1 MRRREFISLLG
12 GTAVMWPQ
20 AARAQKKYGPGVG
33 DTEIKVGNIMPYSGP
48 ASSFSLVGKTS
59 GAYFDKLNA
68 DGGINGRKIKFI
80 SYDDGYS
87 PPKTVEQSR
96 RTRRRRRESSLI
108 FSSLG
113 TASNN
118 AIRKYMN
125 AKKVPQLFVFA
136 GASEFGD
143 PKHFPWTMGWQP
155 SYQNEARVYAKFLPE
170 HEPQG
175 KIGILSQNDDL
186 GKDYIAGLKDGLEGK
201 MSIIAELVYE
211 TTNPTVDSQIVTL
224 KTSGADIL
232 LNASTPKFAAQAIKK
247 MAEIGWKPVHLLIRP
262 SNSIGSV
269 LKPAG
274 LQNANGILSSEFI
287 KDPTDPSWNDDDG
300 VKAWSFFMDQQFPEG
315 DRNNSYTVLGYSVA
329 QTFVQVLW
337 QCGDDLTRENL
348 MRQAANLKSVNLGM
362 LLPGITVNTESRGL
376 LSDQADADDALQRRA
391 LGTIW
396 DDHRWRDW
404 RKMIGSLLQVARR

>member
-12 GTAVMWPQ
+12 GTVVIWPQ
-20 AARAQKKYGPGVG
+20 AARAEKKYGPGVG
-33 DTEIKVGNIMPYSGP
+33 DAEIKLGNIMPYSGP
-48 ASSFSLVGKTS
+48 ASAFSLVGKTI

-68 DGGINGRKIKFI
+68 DSGINGRKIKFI

-87 PPKTVEQSR
+87 PPKTVEQAR
-96 RTRRRRRESSLI
+96 KLVEDDGVLLI

-125 AKKVPQLFVFA
+125 GKKVLQLFVFA

-155 SYQNEARVYAKFLPE
+155 TYQNEARVYAKFLLE
-170 HEPQG
+170 HEPYG

-186 GKDYIAGLKDGLEGK
+186 GKDYVAGLKDGLEGK
-201 MSIIAELVYE
+201 MPIIAEVVYE
-211 TTNPTVDSQIVTL
+211 TTDPTVDSQIVTL

-269 LKPAG
+269 LKPTG
-274 LQNANGILSSEFI
+274 LQNANGILSSGFI

-300 VKAWSFFMDQQFPEG
+300 VKAWSSFMDQHFPEG
-315 DRNNSYTVLGYSVA
+315 DRNNGYTVLGYSVA
-329 QTFVQVLW
+329 QTFVQVLR

-348 MRQAANLKSVNLGM
+348 MRQAANLKSVELGM
-362 LLPGITVNTESRGL
+362 LLPGITVNTSPEDYYPIKQMQMMRFNG
-376 LSDQADADDALQRRA
+376 ARWERF
-391 LGTIW
+391 GTI
-396 DDHRWRDW
+396 
-404 RKMIGSLLQVARR
+404 IGGGIGGR

>member
-12 GTAVMWPQ
+12 GTVVIWPQ
-20 AARAQKKYGPGVG
+20 AARAEKKYGPGVG

-48 ASSFSLVGKTS
+48 ASAFSLVGKTI

-87 PPKTVEQSR
+87 PPKTVER
-96 RTRRRRRESSLI
+96 ARKLVEDDGVLLI
-108 FSSLG
+108 FASLG
-113 TASNN
+113 TAPNN

-143 PKHFPWTMGWQP
+143 PKRFPWTMGWQP
-155 SYQNEARVYAKFLPE
+155 TYQNEARVYAKFLLE
-170 HEPQG
+170 HEPHG

-186 GKDYIAGLKDGLEGK
+186 GKDYVAGLKDGLEGK
-201 MSIIAELVYE
+201 MPIIAEVVYE
-211 TTNPTVDSQIVTL
+211 TTDPTVDSQIVTL

-247 MAEIGWKPVHLLIRP
+247 MVEIGWKPVHLLIRP

-269 LKPAG
+269 LKPTG
-274 LQNANGILSSEFI
+274 LQNANGILSSGFI
-287 KDPTDPSWNDDDG
+287 KDPTDSSWNDDDG
-300 VKAWSFFMDQQFPEG
+300 VKAWSFFMDQHFPGG

-329 QTFVQVLW
+329 QTFVQVLR

-348 MRQAANLKSVNLGM
+348 MRQAANLKSVELGM
-362 LLPGITVNTESRGL
+362 LLPGITVNTSPEDYYPIKQMQMMRFNG
-376 LSDQADADDALQRRA
+376 ARWERF
-391 LGTIW
+391 GTI
-396 DDHRWRDW
+396 
-404 RKMIGSLLQVARR
+404 IGGGIGAR